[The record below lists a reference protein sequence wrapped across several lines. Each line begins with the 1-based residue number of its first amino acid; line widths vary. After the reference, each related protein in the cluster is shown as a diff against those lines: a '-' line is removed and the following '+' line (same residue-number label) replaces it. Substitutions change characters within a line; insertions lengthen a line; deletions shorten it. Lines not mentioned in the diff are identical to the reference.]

1 MDKITM
7 KGMSFFGNHGVFPE
21 ENKLGQRYVVD
32 TTLHMPLDEAGR
44 TDALEETVNYAEV
57 CELIRRIVEER
68 TYKLIEA
75 LAENIA
81 SEVLSTYTGI
91 HAITVCVHKPNPP
104 VAIQFDGVSAE
115 IYRKRASCNERTG
128 RG

>member
-7 KGMSFFGNHGVFPE
+7 KGLAFYGYHGVFPE

-32 TTLHMPLDEAGR
+32 AELHMPLDRAGR
-44 TDALEETVNYAEV
+44 SDALEDTVNYAEV
-57 CELIRRIVEER
+57 SELIRSIVEER

-75 LAENIA
+75 LAEHIA

-91 HAITVCVHKPNPP
+91 HAITVRVHKPNPP

-115 IYRKRASCNERTG
+115 IHRKRA
-128 RG
+128 